1 MNNQEYHQ
9 LLRDTTAAI
18 HNEESVL
25 YVGPNHPKQPQPDIY
40 FNLPSPQ
47 KTGTT
52 IQRASYAL
60 QAAKNFLRNHGIT
73 EPTIF

>member
-1 MNNQEYHQ
+1 MTNQEYHQ
-9 LLRDTTAAI
+9 ILRDTTAAI
-18 HNEESVL
+18 HAEESTLIVET
-25 YVGPNHPKQPQPDIY
+25 GQPQPDLY